1 MADMMAFD
9 GLTVVD
15 AMVACGA
22 DNNVLFMEE
31 TQGQQLA
38 ADVFGDQFASCLDV
52 TFKELDKHFKT
63 YSDLTIAQGQIHLR
77 PGTRKNIKAFVQW
90 ACDELR
96 LGRDPAVTPFPVELV
111 SDLIRRQMTHE
122 NLVRGRETRQIQR
135 IH

>member
-9 GLTVVD
+9 GLTVID

-22 DNNVLFMEE
+22 ENNVLFMEE
-31 TQGQQLA
+31 TQAQQLA

-52 TFKELDKHFKT
+52 TFKELDEHFKT
-63 YSDLTIAQGQIHLR
+63 YSDLTIAQGQIRLR

-90 ACDELR
+90 ARDELR

-111 SDLIRRQMTHE
+111 SDLIRRQKTHE
-122 NLVRGRETRQIQR
+122 NLVRGRETRQIQI